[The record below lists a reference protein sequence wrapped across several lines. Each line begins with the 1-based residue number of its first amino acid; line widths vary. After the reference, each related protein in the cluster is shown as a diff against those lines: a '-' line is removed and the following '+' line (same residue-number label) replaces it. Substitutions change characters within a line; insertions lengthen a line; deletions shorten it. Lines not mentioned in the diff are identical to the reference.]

1 MVLVLWKKGKNSYGC
16 LLKSLFKFV
25 GLQWVKKTKLK
36 NVCYDWEAQEK
47 NDATSK
53 LATEEQNVAA
63 LELLQNHMNT
73 KP

>member
-1 MVLVLWKKGKNSYGC
+1 M
-16 LLKSLFKFV
+16 FKFV

>member
-1 MVLVLWKKGKNSYGC
+1 MSLALVGDPLKWRIACVYGFSP
-16 LLKSLFKFV
+16 LE
-25 GLQWVKKTKLK
+25 KTKLK